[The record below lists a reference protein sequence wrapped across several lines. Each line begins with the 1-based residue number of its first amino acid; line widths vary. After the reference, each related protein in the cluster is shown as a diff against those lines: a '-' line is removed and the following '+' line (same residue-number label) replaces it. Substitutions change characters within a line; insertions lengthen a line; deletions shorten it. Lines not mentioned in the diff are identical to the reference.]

1 MKMTKELFPC
11 IIRPLRQDETSLLKN
26 FLYEAIFIPER
37 MKAPSRD
44 VVNLPE
50 LKVYIEHFG
59 TKEGDF
65 CLVAD
70 CEGKVVEAI
79 WVRIINDYGHIDDQT
94 PSLSITLYKEYRNKS
109 IGRHL
114 MKEMIELLG
123 RKGYKR
129 VSLSVQKTNRAVRL
143 YLKLGFKVVKETMDE
158 FIMTNEF
165 GRLNPRYK
173 LLPLEEKDIPEMQ
186 ELFRSTVLNV
196 NIRHYT
202 KEEVEDWASCGDS
215 VEHLKE
221 LLSRNRFIGA
231 FDKANRMVGFSS
243 MNKDGYLHS
252 MFVHKDWQGKGVA
265 TQLLSEVESIA
276 GQLGVVEITSEV
288 SLTARP
294 FFEKKGY
301 EIVKIQKYRAN
312 KLELTNF
319 VMRKLL

>member
-1 MKMTKELFPC
+1 MNKTINYK
-11 IIRPLRQDETSLLKN
+11 IRPLCQDESSLLKD
-26 FLYEAIFIPER
+26 FLYEAIFIPEG
-37 MKAPSRD
+37 MEAPSRD

-50 LKVYIEHFG
+50 LKLYVEHFG
-59 TKEGDF
+59 TKENDF

-70 CEGKVVEAI
+70 CEGKVVGAV
-79 WVRIINDYGHIDDQT
+79 WVRIMNDYGHIDDQT
-94 PSLSITLYKEYRNKS
+94 PSLSIALYKEYRNKG
-109 IGRHL
+109 IGSHL
-114 MKEMIELLG
+114 MNEMAELL
-123 RKGYKR
+123 RKKGYKR
-129 VSLSVQKTNRAVRL
+129 VSLSVQKANRAVHL
-143 YLKLGFKVVKETMDE
+143 YLKLRFKVAKETMDE
-158 FIMTNEF
+158 FIMTKELSQ
-165 GRLNPRYK
+165 LNPQYK
-173 LLPLEEKDIPEMQ
+173 LLPLEDKDIPEMQ

-221 LLSRNRFIGA
+221 LLSHNHFIGA
-231 FDKANRMVGFSS
+231 FDEASRMVGFSS

-265 TQLLSEVESIA
+265 TQLLSEVEHIA
-276 GQLGVVEITSEV
+276 RQWGIAEITSEV

-301 EIVKIQKYRAN
+301 EIVKMQKYRAN

>member
-1 MKMTKELFPC
+1 MNKTINYK
-11 IIRPLRQDETSLLKN
+11 IRPLCQDESSLLKD
-26 FLYEAIFIPER
+26 FLYEAIFIPEG
-37 MKAPSRD
+37 MEAPSRD

-50 LKVYIEHFG
+50 LKLYVEHFG
-59 TKEGDF
+59 TKEDDF

-70 CEGKVVEAI
+70 CEGKVVGAV
-79 WVRIINDYGHIDDQT
+79 WVRIMNDYGHIDDQT
-94 PSLSITLYKEYRNKS
+94 PSLSIALYKEYRNKG
-109 IGRHL
+109 IGSHL
-114 MKEMIELLG
+114 MNEMTELL
-123 RKGYKR
+123 RKKGYKR
-129 VSLSVQKTNRAVRL
+129 VSLSVQKANRAVHL
-143 YLKLGFKVVKETMDE
+143 YLKLRFKVAKETMDE
-158 FIMTNEF
+158 FIMTKELSQ
-165 GRLNPRYK
+165 LNPQYK
-173 LLPLEEKDIPEMQ
+173 LLPLEDKDIPEMQ

-221 LLSRNRFIGA
+221 LLSHNHFIGA
-231 FDKANRMVGFSS
+231 FDEASRMVGFSS

-265 TQLLSEVESIA
+265 TQLLSEVEHIA
-276 GQLGVVEITSEV
+276 RQLEVAEITSEV

-301 EIVKIQKYRAN
+301 EIVKMQKHRAN

-319 VMRKLL
+319 IMRKLL

>member
-1 MKMTKELFPC
+1 MNKTINYK
-11 IIRPLRQDETSLLKN
+11 IRPLYQDESSLLKD
-26 FLYEAIFIPER
+26 FLYEAIFIPEG
-37 MKAPSRD
+37 MEAPSRD

-50 LKVYIEHFG
+50 LKLYVEHFG
-59 TKEGDF
+59 TKEDDF

-70 CEGKVVEAI
+70 CEGKIVGAV
-79 WVRIINDYGHIDDQT
+79 WVRIMNDYGHIDDQT
-94 PSLSITLYKEYRNKS
+94 PSLSIALYKEYRNKG
-109 IGRHL
+109 IGSHL
-114 MKEMIELLG
+114 MNEMTELL
-123 RKGYKR
+123 RKKGYKR
-129 VSLSVQKTNRAVRL
+129 VSLSVQKANRAVHL
-143 YLKLGFKVVKETMDE
+143 YLKLRFKVAKETMDE
-158 FIMTNEF
+158 FIMTKELSQ
-165 GRLNPRYK
+165 LNPQYK
-173 LLPLEEKDIPEMQ
+173 LLPLEDKDIPEMQ

-221 LLSRNRFIGA
+221 LLSHNHFIGA
-231 FDKANRMVGFSS
+231 FDEASRMVGFSS

-265 TQLLSEVESIA
+265 TQLLSEVEHIA
-276 GQLGVVEITSEV
+276 RQWGVAEITSEV

-301 EIVKIQKYRAN
+301 EIVKMQKYRAN

>member
-1 MKMTKELFPC
+1 MNKTINYK
-11 IIRPLRQDETSLLKN
+11 IRPLCQDESSLLKD
-26 FLYEAIFIPER
+26 FLYEAIFIPEG
-37 MKAPSRD
+37 MEAPSRD

-50 LKVYIEHFG
+50 LKLYVEHFG
-59 TKEGDF
+59 TKEDDF

-70 CEGKVVEAI
+70 CEGKVVGAV
-79 WVRIINDYGHIDDQT
+79 WVRIMNDYGHIDDQT
-94 PSLSITLYKEYRNKS
+94 PSLSIALYKEYRNKG
-109 IGRHL
+109 IGSHL
-114 MKEMIELLG
+114 MNEMTELL
-123 RKGYKR
+123 RKKEYKR
-129 VSLSVQKTNRAVRL
+129 VSLSVQKANRAVHL
-143 YLKLGFKVVKETMDE
+143 YLKLRFKVAKETMDE
-158 FIMTNEF
+158 FIMTKELSQ
-165 GRLNPRYK
+165 LNPQYK
-173 LLPLEEKDIPEMQ
+173 LLPLEDKDIPEMQ

-221 LLSRNRFIGA
+221 LLSHNHFIGA
-231 FDKANRMVGFSS
+231 FDEASRMVGFSS

-265 TQLLSEVESIA
+265 TQLLSEVEHIA
-276 GQLGVVEITSEV
+276 RQWGVAEITSEV

-301 EIVKIQKYRAN
+301 EIVKMQKHRAN

>member
-1 MKMTKELFPC
+1 MNKTINYK
-11 IIRPLRQDETSLLKN
+11 IRTLCQDESSLLKD
-26 FLYEAIFIPER
+26 FLYEAIFIPEG
-37 MKAPSRD
+37 MEAPSRD

-50 LKVYIEHFG
+50 LKLYVEHFG
-59 TKEGDF
+59 TKEDDF

-70 CEGKVVEAI
+70 CEGKVVGAV
-79 WVRIINDYGHIDDQT
+79 WVRIMNDYGHIDDQT
-94 PSLSITLYKEYRNKS
+94 PSLSIALYKEYRNKG
-109 IGRHL
+109 IGSHL
-114 MKEMIELLG
+114 MNEMTELL
-123 RKGYKR
+123 RKKGYKR
-129 VSLSVQKTNRAVRL
+129 VSLSVQKANRAVHL
-143 YLKLGFKVVKETMDE
+143 YLKLRFKVAKETMDE
-158 FIMTNEF
+158 FIMTKELSQ
-165 GRLNPRYK
+165 LNPQYK
-173 LLPLEEKDIPEMQ
+173 LLPLEDKDIPEMQ

-221 LLSRNRFIGA
+221 LLSHNHFIGA
-231 FDKANRMVGFSS
+231 FDEASRMVGFSS

-265 TQLLSEVESIA
+265 TQLLSEVEHIA
-276 GQLGVVEITSEV
+276 RQWGVAEITSEV

-301 EIVKIQKYRAN
+301 EIVKMQKHRAN

-319 VMRKLL
+319 IMRKLL

>member
-1 MKMTKELFPC
+1 MNKTINYK
-11 IIRPLRQDETSLLKN
+11 IRPLCQDESSLLKD
-26 FLYEAIFIPER
+26 FLYEAIFIPEG
-37 MKAPSRD
+37 MEAPSRD

-50 LKVYIEHFG
+50 LKLYVEHFG
-59 TKEGDF
+59 TKEDDF

-70 CEGKVVEAI
+70 CEGKVVGAV
-79 WVRIINDYGHIDDQT
+79 WVRIMNDYGHIDDQT
-94 PSLSITLYKEYRNKS
+94 PSLSIALYKEYRNKG
-109 IGRHL
+109 IGSHL
-114 MKEMIELLG
+114 MNEMTELL
-123 RKGYKR
+123 RKKGYKR
-129 VSLSVQKTNRAVRL
+129 VSLSVQKANRAVHL
-143 YLKLGFKVVKETMDE
+143 YLKLRFKVAKETMDE
-158 FIMTNEF
+158 FIMTKELSQ
-165 GRLNPRYK
+165 LNPQYK
-173 LLPLEEKDIPEMQ
+173 LLPLEDKDIPEMQ

-221 LLSRNRFIGA
+221 LLSHNHFIGA
-231 FDKANRMVGFSS
+231 FDEASRMVGFSS

-265 TQLLSEVESIA
+265 TQLLSEVEHIA
-276 GQLGVVEITSEV
+276 RQWGVAEITSEV

-301 EIVKIQKYRAN
+301 EIVKMQKHRAN

-319 VMRKLL
+319 IMRKLL

>member
-1 MKMTKELFPC
+1 MNKTINYK
-11 IIRPLRQDETSLLKN
+11 IRPLCQDESSLLKD
-26 FLYEAIFIPER
+26 FLYEAIFIPEG
-37 MKAPSRD
+37 MEAPSRD

-50 LKVYIEHFG
+50 LKLYVEHFG
-59 TKEGDF
+59 TKEDDF

-70 CEGKVVEAI
+70 CEGKVVGAV
-79 WVRIINDYGHIDDQT
+79 WVRIMNDYGHIDDQT
-94 PSLSITLYKEYRNKS
+94 PSLSIALYKEYRNKG
-109 IGRHL
+109 IGSHL
-114 MKEMIELLG
+114 MNEMTELL
-123 RKGYKR
+123 RKKGYKR
-129 VSLSVQKTNRAVRL
+129 VSLSVQKANRAVHL
-143 YLKLGFKVVKETMDE
+143 YLKLRFKVAKETMDE
-158 FIMTNEF
+158 FIMTKELSQ
-165 GRLNPRYK
+165 LNPQYK
-173 LLPLEEKDIPEMQ
+173 LLPLEDKDIPEMQ

-221 LLSRNRFIGA
+221 LLSHNHFIGA
-231 FDKANRMVGFSS
+231 FDEASRMVGFSS

-265 TQLLSEVESIA
+265 TQLLSEVEHIA
-276 GQLGVVEITSEV
+276 RQWGIAEITSEV

-301 EIVKIQKYRAN
+301 EIVKMQKYRAN

>member
-1 MKMTKELFPC
+1 ME
-11 IIRPLRQDETSLLKN
+11 
-26 FLYEAIFIPER
+26 
-37 MKAPSRD
+37 APSRD

-50 LKVYIEHFG
+50 LKLYVEHFG
-59 TKEGDF
+59 TKEDDF

-70 CEGKVVEAI
+70 CEGKVVGAV
-79 WVRIINDYGHIDDQT
+79 WVRIMNDYGHIDDQT
-94 PSLSITLYKEYRNKS
+94 PSLSIALYKEYRNKG
-109 IGRHL
+109 IGSHL
-114 MKEMIELLG
+114 MNEMTELL
-123 RKGYKR
+123 RKKGYKR
-129 VSLSVQKTNRAVRL
+129 VSLSVQKANRAVHL
-143 YLKLGFKVVKETMDE
+143 YLKLRFKVAKETMDE
-158 FIMTNEF
+158 FIMTKELSQ
-165 GRLNPRYK
+165 LNPQYK
-173 LLPLEEKDIPEMQ
+173 LLPLEDKDIPEMQ

-221 LLSRNRFIGA
+221 LLSHNHFIGA
-231 FDKANRMVGFSS
+231 FDEASRMVGFSS

-265 TQLLSEVESIA
+265 TQLLSEVEHIA
-276 GQLGVVEITSEV
+276 RQWGVAEITSEV

-301 EIVKIQKYRAN
+301 EIVKMQKHRAN

-319 VMRKLL
+319 IMRKLL

>member
-1 MKMTKELFPC
+1 MNKTINYK
-11 IIRPLRQDETSLLKN
+11 IRPLCQDESSLLKD
-26 FLYEAIFIPER
+26 FLYEAIFIPEG
-37 MKAPSRD
+37 MEAPSRD

-50 LKVYIEHFG
+50 LKLYVEHFG
-59 TKEGDF
+59 TKEDDF

-70 CEGKVVEAI
+70 CEGKVVGAV
-79 WVRIINDYGHIDDQT
+79 WVRIMNDYGHIDDQT
-94 PSLSITLYKEYRNKS
+94 PSLSIALYKEYRNKG
-109 IGRHL
+109 IGSHL
-114 MKEMIELLG
+114 MNEMTELL
-123 RKGYKR
+123 RKKGYKR
-129 VSLSVQKTNRAVRL
+129 VSLSVQKANRAVHL
-143 YLKLGFKVVKETMDE
+143 YLKLRFKVAKETMDE
-158 FIMTNEF
+158 FIMTKELSQ
-165 GRLNPRYK
+165 LNPQYK
-173 LLPLEEKDIPEMQ
+173 LLPLEDKDIPEMQ

-221 LLSRNRFIGA
+221 LLSHNHFIGA
-231 FDKANRMVGFSS
+231 FDEASRMVGFSS

-265 TQLLSEVESIA
+265 TQLLSEVEHIA
-276 GQLGVVEITSEV
+276 RQLGVAEITSEV

-301 EIVKIQKYRAN
+301 EIVKMQKHRAN

-319 VMRKLL
+319 IMRKLL